1 MIGGGLHQQFAR
13 ISGAPIGTDIK
24 LGNLA
29 KGTGRVKRVTGRQGH
44 GANDFAITHS
54 KIGGEIIWAAQQV
67 CGDCAGEFHN
77 ITAAQLCQKSTDHV
91 SDDAGVFGFCA
102 SNLQGHGEL
111 RFLSSGSQQVI
122 EMFSNQKLIG
132 SYHQNFGGA
141 VSQIHL
147 DLDHLQLLDA
157 VARTGSLARSAVL
170 LGLTQPALSYR
181 LKEAERRLGV
191 PLFVK
196 AQGRKVQMTAAAA
209 RLLPTASMVL
219 REVARAEEDI
229 RRLSDGIHYLLR
241 LGVESRSG
249 FLWLPKFLARLGREH
264 PELEVDLVCEPSRA
278 GLEALVRNQIDL
290 AVVLAGEI
298 GPAFTARSLFD
309 DELVAVVPVGHAL
322 AERPWLEAL
331 DFADQAL
338 VTDEPW
344 GDGGVHA
351 AAVLVPAGVRP
362 ARMVGAGSARG
373 VVDMVEAGFGLGI
386 VSRRLAQDRGRAV
399 TLTPIGRKGFQTR
412 WQVVVRSEEEAGS
425 PASFMAERMSYWC
438 EGADAASLPLVTQSV
453 APA

>member
-1 MIGGGLHQQFAR
+1 
-13 ISGAPIGTDIK
+13 
-24 LGNLA
+24 
-29 KGTGRVKRVTGRQGH
+29 
-44 GANDFAITHS
+44 
-54 KIGGEIIWAAQQV
+54 
-67 CGDCAGEFHN
+67 
-77 ITAAQLCQKSTDHV
+77 
-91 SDDAGVFGFCA
+91 
-102 SNLQGHGEL
+102 
-111 RFLSSGSQQVI
+111 
-122 EMFSNQKLIG
+122 
-132 SYHQNFGGA
+132 

-147 DLDHLQLLDA
+147 EIDHLQLLDA
-157 VARTGSLARSAVL
+157 VARTGSLAQSAVL

-196 AQGRKVQMTAAAA
+196 AQGRKVQMTAAAS

-219 REVARAEEDI
+219 REVARTEEDI

-249 FLWLPKFLARLGREH
+249 FLWLLKFLARLGREH

-309 DELVAVVPVGHAL
+309 DELVAVVPDGHAL

-351 AAVLVPAGVRP
+351 AAVLVPAGIRP
-362 ARMVGAGSARG
+362 ARMVGAGSAQG

-386 VSRRLAQDRGRAV
+386 VSRRLAQDRGRAI

-412 WQVVVRSEEEAGS
+412 WQVVVRGEEEAGS

-438 EGADAASLPLVTQSV
+438 EGADAATLPLVTQS
-453 APA
+453 AAQA